1 MSGGHSSLGA
11 CVVGGHAWQGGVHA
25 KHAPP
30 SPAWYYEI
38 RSVNERAVHILL
50 ECILVSFLFRF
61 CVCFVMFSTILRAF
75 LGTGEVAGYNT
86 SWILG
91 VIYTLSAIFNVWN
104 ILYFLEMLPWFS
116 ILALSIQRMFGKM
129 LRFLT
134 VFCLLF
140 FSFEYTFFRLYND
153 RGVCTEG
160 FTGWLDSFYS
170 TFLIMVNMVN
180 VSEVV
185 GGIDI
190 LLCTHPCDLCLCCC
204 YFALEFPDCFDVWC
218 HDKGDEQGWYSC
230 SNGTVVSS
238 SVSRGKDWSSFS
250 YFILQKTAPVL

>member
-1 MSGGHSSLGA
+1 
-11 CVVGGHAWQGGVHA
+11 
-25 KHAPP
+25 
-30 SPAWYYEI
+30 
-38 RSVNERAVHILL
+38 
-50 ECILVSFLFRF
+50 
-61 CVCFVMFSTILRAF
+61 MFSTILRAF

-134 VFCLLF
+134 VFFLLF

-153 RGVCTEG
+153 RSVCTAG

-180 VSEVV
+180 VWEVV

-190 LLCTHPCDLCLCCC
+190 ILVLIHVMYVFVVAILLLNFLIALMSDAMTKVMNKADILVQMAQLSAALLVEARIGRLFHNLSSRRQRQ
-204 YFALEFPDCFDVWC
+204 YFKSDNNRLYLVC
-218 HDKGDEQGWYSC
+218 QY
-230 SNGTVVSS
+230 
-238 SVSRGKDWSSFS
+238 
-250 YFILQKTAPVL
+250 

>member
-1 MSGGHSSLGA
+1 
-11 CVVGGHAWQGGVHA
+11 
-25 KHAPP
+25 
-30 SPAWYYEI
+30 
-38 RSVNERAVHILL
+38 
-50 ECILVSFLFRF
+50 
-61 CVCFVMFSTILRAF
+61 MFSTILRAF

-134 VFCLLF
+134 VFFLLF

-153 RGVCTEG
+153 RGVCTAG

-180 VSEVV
+180 VWEVV

-190 LLCTHPCDLCLCCC
+190 ILVLIHVMYVFVVAILLLNFLIALMSDAMTKVMNKADILVQMAQLSAALLVEARIGRLFHNLSSRRQRQ
-204 YFALEFPDCFDVWC
+204 YFKSDNNRLYLVC
-218 HDKGDEQGWYSC
+218 QY
-230 SNGTVVSS
+230 
-238 SVSRGKDWSSFS
+238 
-250 YFILQKTAPVL
+250 

>member
-1 MSGGHSSLGA
+1 
-11 CVVGGHAWQGGVHA
+11 
-25 KHAPP
+25 
-30 SPAWYYEI
+30 
-38 RSVNERAVHILL
+38 
-50 ECILVSFLFRF
+50 
-61 CVCFVMFSTILRAF
+61 MFSIILRAF
-75 LGTGEVAGYNT
+75 LGTGEVAGYDT
-86 SWILG
+86 SRILG

-134 VFCLLF
+134 VFFLLF

-153 RGVCTEG
+153 RGVCAEG
-160 FTGWLDSFYS
+160 FAGWLDSFYS

-190 LLCTHPCDLCLCCC
+190 ILVLIHVMYVFVVAILLLNFLIALMSDAMTKVMNQADILVQMAQLSAAVLVEARIGRLFHNLSSRRQRQ
-204 YFALEFPDCFDVWC
+204 YFKSDNNRLYLVC
-218 HDKGDEQGWYSC
+218 QY
-230 SNGTVVSS
+230 
-238 SVSRGKDWSSFS
+238 
-250 YFILQKTAPVL
+250 